1 MALTIIEQLR
11 LLSGDLSPDSTDLG
25 SLVKQCIFKYA
36 KQFYDTLKDT
46 AGNADATSYANKM
59 INISKQVF
67 KGSDGLNDNIK
78 RVIVLI
84 IGEVATNVAQVE
96 GANDAAWETFVYS
109 QIDEAFEY
117 LSDVRSNEKTAYQ
130 NI

>member
-1 MALTIIEQLR
+1 MALTIVEQLR

-25 SLVKQCIFKYA
+25 NLVKQCSFKYA

-46 AGNADATSYANKM
+46 TDNDDATSYANKM
-59 INISKQVF
+59 IGICKQVF
-67 KGSDGLNDNIK
+67 KSNEGLNHNIK
-78 RVIVLI
+78 RIVVLI

-96 GANDAAWETFVYS
+96 AANDAAWETFVYS
-109 QIDEAFEY
+109 QMDEAFEY